1 VVLRTISTG
10 LLCSSIFL
18 INLYFSCNRCLCWI
32 RKRRKL
38 LLKQPIQ
45 REQEEIVGRWKRLC
59 LSYLNDNLIG
69 VYETSYKK
77 PTNLKYVLWVVL
89 LLKFRFLE
97 YLHFNKLK
105 SQISMQNELQ
115 PQKFVAYNEY
125 AYVVNARTCPI

>member
-1 VVLRTISTG
+1 MLRDPLFWHNVSSSLVYNLLIKSHLALPLPLLPSFSIDNEINEIYSVEKVVSMTISTS

-38 LLKQPIQ
+38 LLKQVIQ

-59 LSYLNDNLIG
+59 LNYLNDSLIG

-77 PTNLKYVLWVVL
+77 LTNLKYVL
-89 LLKFRFLE
+89 
-97 YLHFNKLK
+97 
-105 SQISMQNELQ
+105 
-115 PQKFVAYNEY
+115 
-125 AYVVNARTCPI
+125 